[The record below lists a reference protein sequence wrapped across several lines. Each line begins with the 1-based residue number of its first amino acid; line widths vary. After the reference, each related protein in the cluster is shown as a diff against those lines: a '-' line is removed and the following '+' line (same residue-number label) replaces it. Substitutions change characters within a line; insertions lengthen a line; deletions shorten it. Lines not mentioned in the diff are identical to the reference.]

1 MQTQSTRQLSFWR
14 KLAFGLGDI
23 FGGGSGVVIGFYY
36 LVFLTDVIRINP
48 ALAGTVILIS
58 KFYDAITDPF
68 EGLLTDRTRTRL
80 GRRKPYL
87 LAGIPLV
94 FLSFFLM
101 WYPAALGTELGRFFF
116 VLLTYLFFST
126 IVSIV
131 MLSYN
136 AAIPELTS
144 DYNERTSVSSFRI
157 FFSSVA
163 SIISAVLPLEI
174 VKLFPDMRQGYIA
187 MGLAFG
193 LFYAIPFIF
202 TVMAVRERP
211 DFQRPLTKFN
221 WREGFIEPFKV
232 KTFVIALFMYL
243 MAFVAM
249 DVVQSVVVYFMKNYI
264 QHPEDITLVN
274 GTLLIAQLVCL
285 PAYVT
290 LSRKTNKRTAFII
303 GAALWMLV
311 MLTSLLLGPG
321 SPRWTVYLFAAF
333 VGFGTGG
340 VVVMMYAIFPDI
352 PDVGELRNGKRQE
365 GTFSSLTTFMRK
377 LSSAF
382 SLFLVGNFLSLTG
395 YLPPVEQVVG
405 GVTKLVD
412 QPQSPQFLL
421 FLRLLF
427 VIVPLVFLSIAMLSA
442 SRFPLTLEAHQRLTR
457 LLESRRA
464 GEPETEALRQ
474 EAQDLTRLLV
484 GEVKRNQ
491 T

>member
-1 MQTQSTRQLSFWR
+1 MQTQSSQRLGFWR
-14 KLAFGLGDI
+14 KVAFGLGDI
-23 FGGGSGVVIGFYY
+23 YGGGSGVVIGFYY

-68 EGLLTDRTRTRL
+68 EGLLTDRTRTKL

-87 LAGIPLV
+87 IAGIPLV

-101 WYPAALGTELGRFFF
+101 WYPAALDTEIGRFFF

-136 AAIPELTS
+136 AVIPELTP

-157 FFSSVA
+157 FFSSVG
-163 SIISAVLPLEI
+163 SIISAVVPLEI
-174 VKLFPDMRQGYIA
+174 VKLFADVRQGYIA

-211 DFQRPLTKFN
+211 DFQHALTKFN
-221 WREGFIEPFKV
+221 WREGFIEPFKI
-232 KTFVIALFMYL
+232 KTFALALAMYL

-285 PAYVT
+285 PAYVY
-290 LSRKTNKRTAFII
+290 LSRKTNKRIAYIA
-303 GAALWMLV
+303 GAALWMVV
-311 MLTSLLLGPG
+311 MLASLLLGPG
-321 SPRWTVYLFAAF
+321 QPRWAMYVFAAL

-340 VVVMMYAIFPDI
+340 VVVIMYAIFPDI
-352 PDVGELRNGKRQE
+352 PDVGELNNGKRQE
-365 GTFSSLTTFMRK
+365 GTFSALTTFMRK

-395 YLPPVEQVVG
+395 YLPPVEQVVEG
-405 GVTKLVD
+405 ATKLVE
-412 QPQSPQFLL
+412 QPQTQQFLL

-427 VIVPLVFLSIAMLSA
+427 VLVPLIFLTLAMLAA
-442 SRFPLTLEAHQRLTR
+442 SKFPLTLESHQRLSR
-457 LLESRRA
+457 VLESRRA
-464 GEPETEALRQ
+464 GEPETEELRQ
-474 EAQDLTRLLV
+474 EAQELTRLLV
-484 GEVKRNQ
+484 GKPKS
-491 T
+491 